1 MFRKIKV
8 NDKVIVLTGKDKG
21 KKGQVTQILPSMDK
35 AVVEGVN
42 IMYKHLKPKK
52 RGEKGQRIQFN
63 GPLHL
68 SNLALICPQCQKV
81 VRSGL
86 KLSENS
92 KNKVRFCKKCQEI
105 ID

>member
-8 NDKVIVLTGKDKG
+8 NDKVAVLTGKNKG
-21 KKGQVTQILPSMDK
+21 KKGKVIQVLPTMDK

-42 IMYKHLKPKK
+42 IMYKHLKPKSK
-52 RGEKGQRIQFN
+52 GEKGQRIQFN
-63 GPLHL
+63 GPLTL
-68 SNLALICPQCQKV
+68 SNLALICPKCNKV
-81 VRSGL
+81 VKTGI
-86 KLSENS
+86 KVSEN

>member
-1 MFRKIKV
+1 MFKKIKV
-8 NDKVIVLTGKDKG
+8 NDRVIVLIGKDKG
-21 KKGQVTQILPSMDK
+21 KKGQVTQILPSIDK

-68 SNLALICPQCQKV
+68 SNLALIM
-81 VRSGL
+81 L
-86 KLSENS
+86 TIT
-92 KNKVRFCKKCQEI
+92 I
-105 ID
+105 INTH

>member
-21 KKGQVTQILPSMDK
+21 KKGQVTQILPSMNK

-42 IMYKHLKPKK
+42 IMYKHLKSKK
-52 RGEKGQRIQFN
+52 RGEKGQRVQFN

-68 SNLALICPQCQKV
+68 SNLALICPRCQKV

-92 KNKVRFCKKCQEI
+92 KNKVRFCKKCQEV

>member
-1 MFRKIKV
+1 MSRKIKV
-8 NDKVIVLTGKDKG
+8 NDRVIVLIGKDKG
-21 KKGQVTQILPSMDK
+21 KKGQVTQILPSINK

-42 IMYKHLKPKK
+42 IMYKHLKSKK
-52 RGEKGQRIQFN
+52 RGEKGQRVQFN

-68 SNLALICPQCQKV
+68 SNLALICPRCQKV

-92 KNKVRFCKKCQEI
+92 KNKVRFCKKCQEV